1 MTTARDKIAQIIND
15 TIFESYGYN
24 ISDPYGAAD
33 NILAAL
39 PDMIAPL
46 DWEFDEED
54 CCSTS
59 DDRGFAYEICVDDV
73 LERTSDYTWS
83 ARALLG
89 GNVFSAIHLKI
100 LGSASFS
107 DAKDA
112 CNKHKRDEFRKLLNP
127 PPTITP

>member
-1 MTTARDKIAQIIND
+1 MTTARDKIAEILSEAMHTD
-15 TIFESYGYN
+15 SESFFC
-24 ISDPYGAAD
+24 IDEAAD
-33 NILAAL
+33 AIFAAL

-46 DWEFDEED
+46 VWEFDEED

-83 ARALLG
+83 ARALPG
-89 GNVFSAIHLKI
+89 GNVFSAIHLKV
-100 LGSASFS
+100 LGSVSFS